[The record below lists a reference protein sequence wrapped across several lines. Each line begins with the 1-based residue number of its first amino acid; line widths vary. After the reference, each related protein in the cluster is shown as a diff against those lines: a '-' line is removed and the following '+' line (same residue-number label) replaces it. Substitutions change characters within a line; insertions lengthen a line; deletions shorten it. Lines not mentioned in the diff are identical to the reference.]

1 MKKILLSVI
10 LAVFVYFSSQAAEQE
25 DLSIIRRAGNKHG
38 ILCKYKNKKTILFI
52 EGSPKQMGQAHG
64 QLLKSDIK
72 GMEKTLLGAATA
84 YMASKGDSFFTRINE
99 VMRRTSPFMPRRF
112 LVECDAMSKAAGITA
127 QAGRQINYFPE
138 MVHCSG
144 VAVRGSATTKGQ
156 VVHARVLD
164 YMEEVNLHKYAAV
177 MVFMPEKYNNW
188 VSVSYAGFV
197 GTVTAMNEKGLAM
210 GEMGGKGQGKWDGLP
225 MSFMMRRV
233 MEECA
238 TVEEA
243 VALMKKT
250 PLTCNY
256 YYILSDKNKSMRGVI
271 AIAGSPLE
279 ILKPGEQNK
288 FLPPVPKDTVYISE
302 GKRSKLLGK
311 RLHENFGKID
321 AKKMID
327 IIKHP
332 VAMKSNLQN
341 AVFLP
346 ESLTFY
352 FADAGDKTLA
362 CFMPY
367 YKLNLKELIKFY
379 KANKNNL
386 QNLPGND

>member
-1 MKKILLSVI
+1 MRKII
-10 LAVFVYFSSQAAEQE
+10 
-25 DLSIIRRAGNKHG
+25 LSIISALFVCSFLFAEKQENLTVTGRADNGHG
-38 ILCKYKNKKTILFI
+38 ILCKYKNRKTVLFI
-52 EGSPKQMGQAHG
+52 EGSSEQMGQAHG

-72 GMEKTLLGAATA
+72 SMEETVLVVAAG
-84 YMASKGDSFFTRINE
+84 YMLTKDDWFFTRIQE
-99 VMRRTSPFMPRRF
+99 VINRTTPFIPGRF
-112 LVECDAMSKAAGITA
+112 LTECDAMSKAAGITA
-127 QAGRQINYFPE
+127 DSGRRLNYFPE
-138 MVHCSG
+138 MFHCSG
-144 VAVRGSATTKGQ
+144 VAVCKSATTNGQ

-164 YMEEVNLHKYAAV
+164 YMKDVNLQNYAAL

-188 VSVSYAGFV
+188 VSVSYAGML

-210 GEMGGKGQGKWDGLP
+210 GEMGGRGEGKWDGLP

-250 PLTCNY
+250 PLTCDY
-256 YYILSDKNKSMRGVI
+256 YYILSDKNKSMCGI
-271 AIAGSPLE
+271 AAISGSPLE

-288 FLPPVPKDTVYISE
+288 LLPPVPENCVYISGDE
-302 GKRSKLLGK
+302 RSKLLGK
-311 RLHENFGKID
+311 RLHDNFGKID
-321 AKKMID
+321 AEKMIE
-327 IIKHP
+327 IIKCP
-332 VAMKSNLQN
+332 VAMNSNLHN

-352 FADAGDKTLA
+352 FSDAGKKDPA

-367 YKLNLKELIKFY
+367 YKLNLKELIEFY
-379 KANKNNL
+379 QENKK
-386 QNLPGND
+386 Q

>member
-10 LAVFVYFSSQAAEQE
+10 LTIFIYFPSQAGGQE
-25 DLSIIRRAGNKHG
+25 NLSIIRRAYNKHG
-38 ILCKYKNKKTILFI
+38 ILCKYKNQKTILFI
-52 EGSPKQMGQAHG
+52 EGSPEQMGQAHG

-72 GMEKTLLGAATA
+72 SMEKTLLGAATV

-99 VMRRTSPFMPRRF
+99 VMRRTKPFSPKRF
-112 LVECDAMSKAAGITA
+112 LIECDAMSKAAGITA
-127 QAGRQINYFPE
+127 QAGRHINYFPE
-138 MVHCSG
+138 MFHCSG

-156 VVHARVLD
+156 VIHARVLD
-164 YMEEVNLHKYAAV
+164 YMKEINLHKYAVV
-177 MVFMPEKYNNW
+177 MVFMPVKFNSW

-250 PLTCNY
+250 PLTCDY

-271 AIAGSPLE
+271 AISGSPLE
-279 ILKPGEQNK
+279 VLKPGEQNQK
-288 FLPPVPKDTVYISE
+288 TPPVPPNTVYLSK
-302 GKRSKLLGK
+302 GKRARLLGK

-321 AKKMID
+321 VKKMIE

-332 VAMKSNLQN
+332 VAMKSNLHN

-346 ESLTFY
+346 ESLIFY
-352 FADAGDKTLA
+352 FADADDKTLA
-362 CFMPY
+362 CFRPY

-379 KANKNNL
+379 KANKN
-386 QNLPGND
+386 Q